1 MCHLT
6 WLWSQPYLWNLW
18 NKTMLSH
25 YPAVPALLLC
35 ARNPGDPHQAPG
47 TAGDCARKM
56 GWGWISI
63 FRTGFEIFA
72 YHWETFYIIC
82 RPHLI
87 GRGSWWA
94 DDKDIIWCQCLQHLL
109 RLCEQLGWTAEELQT
124 RGWIQPRLCQV
135 FKGLPPNRLPRVD
148 FQLFRRQ
155 AAGWGQIWIG
165 FHSAWSR
172 CRNFL
177 SLRCCSRD
185 CWRKPPEITPTGYLQ
200 RFKKKICSRSAQRE
214 SIQVLERLLVG
225 INEGRREKEKEGR
238 GRGELLTRLARVVRI
253 RWHANKYLVVN
264 TFVSLMLLLNPYV
277 FLPIVLDVEIADKRV
292 CHAKHK
298 PPYLQQNHLRIV
310 NRLQLM

>member
-1 MCHLT
+1 MYHDIQMCHLT
-6 WLWSQPYLWNLW
+6 WLWPQPSLWNLW
-18 NKTMLSH
+18 NKTMTSH

-35 ARNPGDPHQAPG
+35 ARNPGDPHPAPG
-47 TAGDCARKM
+47 TTGDCARKM

-63 FRTGFEIFA
+63 LGFEIVA

-82 RPHLI
+82 RPHLT
-87 GRGSWWA
+87 GRGSGWA

-109 RLCEQLGWTAEELQT
+109 RLREQLGWTAEELQT

-135 FKGLPPNRLPRVD
+135 SKGLNPNRLPRVD

-155 AAGWGQIWIG
+155 AAAGWGQTWIG

-200 RFKKKICSRSAQRE
+200 RFKKKS
-214 SIQVLERLLVG
+214 VPGLLSVRAFRFWRG
-225 INEGRREKEKEGR
+225 SWWGSTRDGGRRR
-238 GRGELLTRLARVVRI
+238 GRRRRGEGEENYWLGLLGWSESDDMQINILLSI
-253 RWHANKYLVVN
+253 LLYLWCYCLIN
-264 TFVSLMLLLNPYV
+264 MTSLLFKTL
-277 FLPIVLDVEIADKRV
+277 K
-292 CHAKHK
+292 
-298 PPYLQQNHLRIV
+298 
-310 NRLQLM
+310 